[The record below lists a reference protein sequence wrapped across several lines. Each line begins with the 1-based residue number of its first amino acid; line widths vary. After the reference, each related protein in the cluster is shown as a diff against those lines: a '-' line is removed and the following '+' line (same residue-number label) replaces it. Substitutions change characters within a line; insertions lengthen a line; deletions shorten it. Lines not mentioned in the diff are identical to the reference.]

1 MAIQKLDHYSVRT
14 PDLARAMR
22 FYEDALG
29 FHAGPRPPFNFPG
42 AWMYTAP
49 AVGESEGR
57 AIVHLIGVDGMPRGA
72 DDGNGNGS
80 GNGTGAL
87 DHIAFAASGI
97 GELRARLDRHAIA
110 FRERKVPTTGIH
122 QVFVKDPDGVT
133 IELNYADPDDI
144 AAGQQSLD
152 RRSAAAG

>member
-1 MAIQKLDHYSVRT
+1 MGIQQLDHYSIRT
-14 PDLARAMR
+14 PDLARAIR

-29 FHAGPRPPFNFPG
+29 FHPGPRPPFDFSG

-49 AVGESEGR
+49 AAGASEGR
-57 AIVHLIGVDGMPRGA
+57 PIVHLTQVGAAPRGA
-72 DDGNGNGS
+72 DGGTATA
-80 GNGTGAL
+80 TGAL

-97 GELRARLDRHAIA
+97 GELHARLDRLGMV
-110 FRERKVPTTGIH
+110 FRERVVPKLGVH
-122 QVFVKDPDGVT
+122 QVFIKDPDGVT

-144 AAGQQSLD
+144 AAGQQSLA

>member
-1 MAIQKLDHYSVRT
+1 MGAMGIQKLDHYSVRT

-29 FHAGPRPPFNFPG
+29 FHPGPRPPFTFPG

-49 AVGESEGR
+49 EAGESEGR
-57 AIVHLIGVDGMPRGA
+57 PIVHLIGDIKAQAGT
-72 DDGNGNGS
+72 
-80 GNGTGAL
+80 GTGAV

-97 GELRARLDRHAIA
+97 GELHARLERHGIV
-110 FRERKVPTTGIH
+110 FRERKVPLLGLH

-133 IELNYADPDDI
+133 IELNYADPGDI

-152 RRSAAAG
+152 RRSAAG